1 MHRGCRQGGPV
12 SPYLFLLYAEIL
24 GIFIYQTT
32 DIKCI
37 VVNEHKISWICR
49 RYISYHWWFW
59 GLSLYCPWYIRT
71 VCNVFWFENQQYKNK
86 SHLYWLKKEIC
97 WSLSSIQMEVRLERN
112 NFLSSKNTFSVELNR
127 MINLNDNIPL
137 PKITK
142 WSSILCIW
150 FWFNFLFCEFQL
162 LITDYF
168 ASIYLLVFSNLI
180 II

>member
-1 MHRGCRQGGPV
+1 MSFTSTKYPEYADDT
-12 SPYLFLLYAEIL
+12 YLILDGSADSLYTVLDTLELYATFSGLKINSTKTKVTYIGWKKKSAEVFHQSRWKLDWRETTFFLLRI
-24 GIFIYQTT
+24 
-32 DIKCI
+32 
-37 VVNEHKISWICR
+37 H
-49 RYISYHWWFW
+49 
-59 GLSLYCPWYIRT
+59 
-71 VCNVFWFENQQYKNK
+71 
-86 SHLYWLKKEIC
+86 
-97 WSLSSIQMEVRLERN
+97 
-112 NFLSSKNTFSVELNR
+112 FSVELNR